1 MKRSDITELF
11 PEATP
16 EQIQKIMDLNGSDIN
31 SAKSGQAELQRQL
44 TEAKEALTAAKEAA
58 AKAVSAEDLKKATD
72 RAAALETELNELK
85 AGNQIRDIRDAVS
98 KEKGLPAN
106 LLTGD
111 TEEACRTQADAIL
124 AFAKPGGYPSVPD
137 GGEPTGS
144 GGGSTRDQFAAWA
157 GSALT

>member
-44 TEAKEALTAAKEAA
+44 NEAKEALTAAQAAA

-111 TEEACRTQADAIL
+111 TEEVCRAQADAIL
-124 AFAKPGGYPSVPD
+124 AFARPSGYPSVPD
-137 GGEPTGS
+137 SGELPGS
-144 GGGSTRDQFAAWA
+144 GGSSTRDQFAAWA

>member
-44 TEAKEALTAAKEAA
+44 NEANQALNAAQAAA

-111 TEEACRTQADAIL
+111 TEEVCRAQADAIL
-124 AFAKPGGYPSVPD
+124 AFARPSGYPSVPD
-137 GGEPTGS
+137 SGELPGS
-144 GGGSTRDQFAAWA
+144 GGSSTRDQFAAWA

>member
-44 TEAKEALTAAKEAA
+44 NEAKEALTAAKAAA

-111 TEEACRTQADAIL
+111 TEEACRAQADAIL
-124 AFAKPGGYPSVPD
+124 AFAKPGGYPRVPD
-137 GGEPTGS
+137 SGEPTGN

>member
-44 TEAKEALTAAKEAA
+44 TEANQALTAAKEAA

-72 RAAALETELNELK
+72 RAAALETELNQLK
-85 AGNQIRDIRDAVS
+85 AGNQIRDMR
-98 KEKGLPAN
+98 EKISREKNLPAD

-124 AFAKPGGYPSVPD
+124 AFAKPGGYPRVPD
-137 GGEPTGS
+137 SGEPQGS